1 MRLRQWLR
9 NVCRRTLSWP
19 RIEADNVP
27 RSFHSAGGARAERAE
42 EKAACSGQ
50 DDRST
55 QLECEIESHLQ
66 MATRDRMERGQ
77 SADDASHAARR
88 EFGNVSLIQEVA
100 REQRGSLWFHEL
112 LQDLRYAARTLRNNP
127 GFTLVAVLTLA
138 LGIGANT
145 AIFSMIEAVLL
156 RPLPYPNADQL
167 VMVWEDVRLPHYQD
181 DRNTPAPGNYTDWKA
196 QNSVFS
202 EMAAIGY
209 RSFSL
214 TGSGEPVR
222 IEGEAYSADI
232 FSVLQVYPILGRAF
246 TPEEDREGGPHVA
259 ILSYGLWMSR
269 FGGDRGIIDRTI
281 RLNEESYAVVGV
293 MPPGFAFPDRDDQI
307 WIPLALTNDEITN
320 RGSHYL
326 RVVARLK
333 PGVTQAQAQSE
344 MRAIGARMTAQYPN
358 SNTGVDVNVV
368 SLHEQVAG
376 SLRRPLLV
384 LTGVVGF
391 VLLIAC
397 ANLANLLLARASV
410 RARELAIRSAL
421 GASRTRLIRQLLTE
435 SLLLALLGGAV
446 GLGVAFGGLDLIRY
460 ALSAGQTTWYTPS
473 TANLAEAGLN
483 FRVGAFCL
491 AISLLAGFGFGL
503 LPAFRS
509 SRRQVAMELKD
520 RLRGSSSSSQSRLR
534 GLLIIAETALCV
546 IVLVS
551 AGLLLRSFVR
561 LQQIPIG
568 FESENVLSARVIL
581 PQARY
586 SKLEA
591 RSQFYR
597 QVLDRIRTVPGVHS
611 AAGITFLPLTMQ
623 GRTTGIFIEE
633 HPSTVPGQLPFADF
647 RSVSPD
653 YFSTMRIPLL
663 AGRDFSWSDT
673 AQTSLVAIVSE
684 TMAHDFWPGESAIGK
699 RFSLGG
705 PRQQPPAPW
714 ITVVGVV
721 GNVQQL
727 ELIKRPRPAMYFP
740 ATQDA
745 GTGDSL
751 RDWVIRGAGDPTAL
765 TAGLRSAIWAVDPS
779 LPISRIQSME
789 QVRSA
794 VLGPQ
799 QLNFSLTGVFGILA
813 LMLAAVGLY
822 GVTSYSVAQRTQEIG
837 IRVALGAPE
846 NAVLRLIIGQGVRL
860 ALVGLAI
867 GTAAALA
874 LSRLMSSLLYGVTPR
889 DPLTFVGVALVLAA
903 VALLASYLPA
913 RRATRVDPIVA
924 LRCD

>member
-1 MRLRQWLR
+1 MKFRFWSRKKRGAQLERE
-9 NVCRRTLSWP
+9 
-19 RIEADNVP
+19 IEA
-27 RSFHSAGGARAERAE
+27 
-42 EKAACSGQ
+42 
-50 DDRST
+50 
-55 QLECEIESHLQ
+55 HLQ
-66 MATRDRMERGQ
+66 MATRDRLERGE
-77 SADDASHAARR
+77 SAKDARHAARR
-88 EFGNVSLIQEVA
+88 EFGNVSLIQQVD
-100 REQRGSLWFHEL
+100 REQHRGLWFNEL
-112 LQDLRYAARTLRNNP
+112 LQDVRYAARTLRNNL

-145 AIFSMIEAVLL
+145 AIFSMTEAVLL
-156 RPLPYPNADQL
+156 RPLPYPNPDQL
-167 VMVWEDVRLPHYQD
+167 VMVWEDVRLPHYQN
-181 DRNTPAPGNYTDWKA
+181 DRNTPAPGNYIDWKA

-202 EMAAIGY
+202 GTAAIGY

-232 FSVLQVYPILGRAF
+232 FSVLQIYPILGRAF
-246 TPEEDREGGPHVA
+246 TPEEDRPGGPQAA

-269 FGGDRGIIDRTI
+269 FGGDHGIIGRPV
-281 RLNEESYAVVGV
+281 RLNEESYTVVGV
-293 MPPGFAFPDRDDQI
+293 MPTGFAFPDRDDQI
-307 WIPLALTNDEITN
+307 WIPLALTKDQVTN
-320 RGSHYL
+320 HQSHFL

-333 PGVTQAQAQSE
+333 PGVTLAQAQSE

-368 SLHEQVAG
+368 SLREQVAG
-376 SLRRPLLV
+376 SLRRPLLM
-384 LTGVVGF
+384 LSGVVGF

-397 ANLANLLLARASV
+397 TNLANLLLARGSV
-410 RARELAIRSAL
+410 RSREFAIRSAL

-435 SLLLALLGGAV
+435 SLLLALVGGAL
-446 GLGVAFGGLDLIRY
+446 GLAIAFGGLDLIRY

-473 TANLAEAGLN
+473 TVNLGEAALN

-491 AISLLAGFGFGL
+491 TISLLAGFAFGL
-503 LPAFRS
+503 LPAWRS
-509 SRRQVAMELKD
+509 SRRQIATELKEGM
-520 RLRGSSSSSQSRLR
+520 RGSSSGSHSRLR

-561 LQQIPIG
+561 LQQIPLG
-568 FESENVLSARVIL
+568 FETENVLSARVIL
-581 PQARY
+581 PRTRY
-586 SKLEA
+586 AKLEQ
-591 RSQFYR
+591 RSQFY
-597 QVLDRIRTVPGVHS
+597 QQLLDRIRALPGVHT
-611 AAGITFLPLTMQ
+611 AAGISFLPLTLQ
-623 GRTTGIFIEE
+623 GRTTGIFIEG
-633 HPSTVPGQLPFADF
+633 HPPAQPGQLPFADF

-673 AQTSLVAIVSE
+673 PQTSLVAVVSE
-684 TMAHDFWPGESAIGK
+684 TMAHDFWPSESGVGK

-705 PRQQPPAPW
+705 PGQQPPTPW

-727 ELIKRPRPAMYFP
+727 ELTKRPRPAMYFP

-751 RDWVIRGAGDPTAL
+751 RDWVIRGAGDPTVLISAV
-765 TAGLRSAIWAVDPS
+765 RSAIWAVDPNLS
-779 LPISRIQSME
+779 ISRVQTME

-799 QLNFSLTGVFGILA
+799 QLNLSLTGAFGLLA
-813 LMLAAVGLY
+813 LILAAVGLY

-837 IRVALGAPE
+837 IRVALGARQS
-846 NAVLRLIIGQGVRL
+846 AVLQLVIGEGVRL
-860 ALVGLAI
+860 ALVGLAV

-874 LSRLMSSLLYGVTPR
+874 LTRFMSSLLYGVSPR
-889 DPLTFVGVALVLAA
+889 DPFTFLGVALVLAG